1 MNLTSHLTSLSFT
14 SRQLV
19 HMVAINLF
27 ALHHAKSLPGHKESS
42 KDSGGGD
49 DKGDSSSEMSRDE
62 QEGYDLVFNLMCKY

>member
-1 MNLTSHLTSLSFT
+1 
-14 SRQLV
+14 
-19 HMVAINLF
+19 MVAINLF